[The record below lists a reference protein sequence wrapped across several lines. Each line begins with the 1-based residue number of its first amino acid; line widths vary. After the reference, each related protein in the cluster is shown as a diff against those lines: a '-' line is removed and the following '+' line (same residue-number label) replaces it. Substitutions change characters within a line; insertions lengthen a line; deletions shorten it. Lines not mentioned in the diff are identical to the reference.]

1 MTTPIQLGLQPAET
15 LPAQAQAQP
24 SKVYAFQ
31 QWFAHAMVPASTP
44 SPSPETAPAPA
55 STPAPA
61 PAPKYETAVTGFNP
75 NGSENIY
82 NPGQFATLD
91 TAQSVAKLVGGQA
104 QEDQLGGPYTRTAP
118 ERVIVGAGQNM
129 LNAGLAA
136 DLFNKYGDAPGSF
149 AWQVIDSDL
158 GKTQV

>member
-1 MTTPIQLGLQPAET
+1 MTTPIQPGLPPAET
-15 LPAQAQAQP
+15 LPAQAPAQ
-24 SKVYAFQ
+24 SSMADAFQ

-44 SPSPETAPAPA
+44 SPSSGTAPDPA
-55 STPAPA
+55 SSQA

-91 TAQSVAKLVGGQA
+91 TAQAMAKLVGGQA

-129 LNAGLAA
+129 LNAGLVA

>member
-1 MTTPIQLGLQPAET
+1 MTTPIQPGLQPAET
-15 LPAQAQAQP
+15 LPAQAPTQS
-24 SKVYAFQ
+24 SKADAFQ
-31 QWFAHAMVPASTP
+31 QWFAQAMVPASTP
-44 SPSPETAPAPA
+44 SPSSGTAPDPA
-55 STPAPA
+55 SSQA

-118 ERVIVGAGQNM
+118 ERVIVGAGQNI
-129 LNAGLAA
+129 LNAGLVA

>member
-1 MTTPIQLGLQPAET
+1 MTTPIQPGLQPAET

-24 SKVYAFQ
+24 SKVDAFQ

-44 SPSPETAPAPA
+44 STSPETAPAPA

-129 LNAGLAA
+129 LNAGLVA

>member
-1 MTTPIQLGLQPAET
+1 
-15 LPAQAQAQP
+15 
-24 SKVYAFQ
+24 
-31 QWFAHAMVPASTP
+31 MVPASTP

-55 STPAPA
+55 SSQAPT
-61 PAPKYETAVTGFNP
+61 PKYETAVTGFNP

-129 LNAGLAA
+129 LNAGLVA

-149 AWQVIDSDL
+149 AWQVIDRDL
-158 GKTQV
+158 GKTQA

>member
-1 MTTPIQLGLQPAET
+1 MTTPIQPGLQPAET

-24 SKVYAFQ
+24 SKVDAFQ

-44 SPSPETAPAPA
+44 STSPETAPAPA
-55 STPAPA
+55 STPA

-104 QEDQLGGPYTRTAP
+104 QEDELGGPYTRTAP

-129 LNAGLAA
+129 LNAGLVA

>member
-1 MTTPIQLGLQPAET
+1 MTTPIQPGLQPAET
-15 LPAQAQAQP
+15 LPAQAPAQP
-24 SKVYAFQ
+24 SKVDAFQ
-31 QWFAHAMVPASTP
+31 QWFAHAMVPAS
-44 SPSPETAPAPA
+44 PETAPGPA
-55 STPAPA
+55 STPAPS
-61 PAPKYETAVTGFNP
+61 PKYETAVTGFNP

-129 LNAGLAA
+129 LNAGLVA

>member
-1 MTTPIQLGLQPAET
+1 MTTPIQPGLQPTET
-15 LPAQAQAQP
+15 LPAQAPAQP
-24 SKVYAFQ
+24 SKADAFQ
-31 QWFAHAMVPASTP
+31 QWFAHAMVPAST
-44 SPSPETAPAPA
+44 SSSSPETAPAPA
-55 STPAPA
+55 SSQA

-82 NPGQFATLD
+82 NPEQFATLD

-129 LNAGLAA
+129 LNAGLVA
-136 DLFNKYGDAPGSF
+136 DLFSKYGDAPGSF